1 MLKNRKQVR
10 GIDIRDIA
18 CDGWGLTAEM
28 AALNKLSSTGWEQI
42 VEAWKDRLQARNKAD
57 SSKGL

>member
-1 MLKNRKQVR
+1 MLKNRMQVR

-18 CDGWGLTAEM
+18 CDGWGFTAEM
-28 AALNKLSSTGWEQI
+28 AALNKLSSEGWEKL
-42 VEAWKDRLQARNKAD
+42 VEAWKDRLQARNKLD

>member
-1 MLKNRKQVR
+1 MLNKKMQLH

-18 CDGWGLTAEM
+18 CDGWGFTAEM
-28 AALNKLSSTGWEQI
+28 AALNKFSSKGWEKL
-42 VEAWKDRLQARNKAD
+42 VEAWKDRLQARNKLD

>member
-28 AALNKLSSTGWEQI
+28 AALNKLSSKGWEKL
-42 VEAWKDRLQARNKAD
+42 VEAWKDRLLARNKAD
-57 SSKGL
+57 SSKGF

>member
-18 CDGWGLTAEM
+18 CDGWGFTAEM
-28 AALNKLSSTGWEQI
+28 AALNKFSSKGWEKL
-42 VEAWKDRLQARNKAD
+42 VEAWKDRLQARNKLD
-57 SSKGL
+57 GSKGL

>member
-18 CDGWGLTAEM
+18 CDGWGFTAEM
-28 AALNKLSSTGWEQI
+28 AALNKFSSKGWEKLE
-42 VEAWKDRLQARNKAD
+42 EAWKDRLQARNKVD
-57 SSKGL
+57 RSKGL

>member
-1 MLKNRKQVR
+1 MLKKRRQIR

-28 AALNKLSSTGWEQI
+28 AALNKLSSKGWEKL

>member
-1 MLKNRKQVR
+1 MLKNRMQVR

-28 AALNKLSSTGWEQI
+28 AALNKLSIMGPLSRPLFKI
-42 VEAWKDRLQARNKAD
+42 LRV
-57 SSKGL
+57 S